1 MAPRIWDSTRPPIC
15 RTPERK
21 VSRSLSYCLERCSVP
36 IAQLLSAEPAG
47 DVVFR
52 LFLLR
57 LDENLV
63 GHAEFHHFS
72 EIHVRR
78 VVRDARSLLHVVRG
92 NHDRIVFLQL
102 VPGLLDAARGYG
114 VESGGRITEA
124 QPLGGG

>member
-15 RTPERK
+15 RTPERR

-47 DVVFR
+47 DVVLR
-52 LFLLR
+52 LFLPR

-72 EIHVRR
+72 EIHIRRIVRNPR
-78 VVRDARSLLHVVRG
+78 RLLHVVRYDYDG
-92 NHDRIVFLQL
+92 IVVLQL
-102 VPGLLDAARGYG
+102 MHEFLDAASRD
-114 VESGGRITEA
+114 RIER
-124 QPLGGG
+124 